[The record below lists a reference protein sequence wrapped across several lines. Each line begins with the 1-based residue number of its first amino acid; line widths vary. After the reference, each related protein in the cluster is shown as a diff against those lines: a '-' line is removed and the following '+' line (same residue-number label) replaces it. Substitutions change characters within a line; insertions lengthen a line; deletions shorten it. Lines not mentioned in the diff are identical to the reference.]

1 MGELDSLHCIFQITL
16 TECLAQ
22 GHLFFFKK
30 KQNRNLK
37 TTKYLNKNHQVLP
50 NSISNPKAT
59 NLKIHKPT
67 QNNVKSKL
75 RRLN

>member
-37 TTKYLNKNHQVLP
+37 TKTIKSCRTPFLIQKQQISKFINLNKTM
-50 NSISNPKAT
+50 SN
-59 NLKIHKPT
+59 
-67 QNNVKSKL
+67 
-75 RRLN
+75 LN